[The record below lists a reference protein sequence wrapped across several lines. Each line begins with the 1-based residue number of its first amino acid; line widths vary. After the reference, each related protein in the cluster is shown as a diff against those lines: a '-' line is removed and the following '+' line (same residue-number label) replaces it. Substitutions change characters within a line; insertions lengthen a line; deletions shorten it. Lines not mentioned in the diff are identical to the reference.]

1 MNITLENQADITVVE
16 DKTYKLSQSMYYFA
30 MKNDQLEDISR
41 QSKLN
46 SLNGCLIK
54 KEIFDAVGALN
65 FEDNESLTAVILE
78 KADKVMVKHSDYL
91 VKVVE

>member
-1 MNITLENQADITVVE
+1 
-16 DKTYKLSQSMYYFA
+16 MYYFVE
-30 MKNDQLEDISR
+30 KDNQLEDISG

-46 SLNGCLIK
+46 SLNGYLIK

-65 FEDNESLTAVILE
+65 FEDNESLTATILE

-91 VKVVE
+91 IKVFD